1 MADQSLPKAR
11 APRTAGT
18 TETPEAALDGGVR
31 EGASADTGT
40 AGKEGISRR
49 LLLGTAGATGLV
61 LGAAGGAVG
70 YAARP
75 AEATPLASVGAD
87 QVMFHGKH
95 QPGIL
100 QGLQARGHLVAF
112 DLAPGVG
119 RKEAA
124 ALLRRW
130 SETAQRLMAGEAAKQ
145 DDTDVARDA
154 GPSSLTITFGFG
166 HSFFGRTGLDEQ
178 RPVSLDPLPDFSSDQ
193 LDKARS
199 NGDLWVQIGANDAL
213 VAFHA
218 LRAIQKDAGRA
229 AKVRWQMN
237 GFNRSPGAT
246 AHPMTARNLMGQMDG
261 TRNPKPTDADFD
273 ERIFVPES
281 GSNDPAWMANGSYA
295 VVRRIR
301 MLLDDWEQLSVK
313 EQEDVIGRRKSDGAP
328 LSGGTETSEM
338 DLEKTDKAGN
348 LVVPINAHA
357 RITRPDQNGGAAM
370 LRRPFSYHDGI
381 GTDGVPDAGLLF
393 ICWQADPLRGFVTVQ
408 RKLDRG
414 DALSTFIR
422 HEAAAERRVQL
433 VDAGQLAVAGGVQ
446 LLAPAAQLP
455 VQEALGTAEVRQP
468 HRRRI
473 HRVQFDERVHQGQH
487 RVPGALRA
495 ERGQL
500 VGGAVRGALD
510 ELHDV
515 ERSPEHLLV
524 LAQQHRP
531 RHRHVRRVQRADHAV
546 LPLHVVR
553 RGEDMAERG
562 PPYDPLRRAVADRV
576 GEVRASA
583 LDQPAGQR
591 ALRQTGPLAIEQ
603 AVQPVEVESG
613 RMVGAHHRS

>member
-1 MADQSLPKAR
+1 MADQSIPEAR
-11 APRTAGT
+11 TSEKSLNGEAAVKSAPRAD
-18 TETPEAALDGGVR
+18 AAER
-31 EGASADTGT
+31 P
-40 AGKEGISRR
+40 GISRR
-49 LLLGTAGATGLV
+49 LLLGTAGASGLV

-75 AEATPLASVGAD
+75 AAATPLTSLGAD
-87 QVMFHGKH
+87 QAMFHGKH

-100 QGLQARGHLVAF
+100 QALHARGHLVAF
-112 DLAPGVG
+112 DLAAGAG

-130 SETAQRLMAGEAAKQ
+130 SETARRLMAGEAAQQ

-166 HSFFGRTGLDEQ
+166 HSFFGRTGLEKQ

-199 NGDLWVQIGANDAL
+199 NGDLWVQIGADDAL

-218 LRAIQKDAGRA
+218 LRAIQRDAGKA

-273 ERIFVPES
+273 QRIFVPAS
-281 GSNDPAWMANGSYA
+281 GSKDPDWMANGSYA

-301 MLLDDWEQLSVK
+301 MLLDDWEQLSLK
-313 EQEDVIGRRKSDGAP
+313 AQEDVIGRRKSDGAP
-328 LSGGTETSEM
+328 LSGGTETTEM

-381 GTDGVPDAGLLF
+381 DADGVPDAGLLF
-393 ICWQADPLRGFVTVQ
+393 ICWQADPLRGFVTIQ

-414 DALSTFIR
+414 DALSKYIR
-422 HEAAAERRVQL
+422 HEASGLFAVPGGAAE
-433 VDAGQLAVAGGVQ
+433 
-446 LLAPAAQLP
+446 
-455 VQEALGTAEVRQP
+455 
-468 HRRRI
+468 
-473 HRVQFDERVHQGQH
+473 
-487 RVPGALRA
+487 
-495 ERGQL
+495 
-500 VGGAVRGALD
+500 
-510 ELHDV
+510 
-515 ERSPEHLLV
+515 
-524 LAQQHRP
+524 
-531 RHRHVRRVQRADHAV
+531 
-546 LPLHVVR
+546 
-553 RGEDMAERG
+553 GE
-562 PPYDPLRRAVADRV
+562 YV
-576 GEVRASA
+576 
-583 LDQPAGQR
+583 GQR
-591 ALRQTGPLAIEQ
+591 LLEG
-603 AVQPVEVESG
+603 
-613 RMVGAHHRS
+613 